1 MAKPTKQE
9 VPEALAKQSIPTDV
23 PKDGFYAP
31 KTQKALNNQGFEYGG
46 SVEIRTQHNG
56 ESWAEGLDFCGL
68 ERALVRVFVPKVFP
82 RRVCT
87 SPCQG
92 ASP

>member
-1 MAKPTKQE
+1 MA
-9 VPEALAKQSIPTDV
+9 
-23 PKDGFYAP
+23 FYAP

-46 SVEIRTQHNG
+46 SVEIRTQKNG

-68 ERALVRVFVPKVFP
+68 EGALVSVFVPRVFP

-87 SPCQG
+87 SPCQVLPHRE
-92 ASP
+92 SPFKVDPSKKGNFGN